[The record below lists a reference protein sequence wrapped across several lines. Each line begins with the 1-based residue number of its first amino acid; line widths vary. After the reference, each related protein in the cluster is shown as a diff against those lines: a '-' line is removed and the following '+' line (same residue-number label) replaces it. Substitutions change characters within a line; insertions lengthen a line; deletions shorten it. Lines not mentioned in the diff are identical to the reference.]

1 MRLAHRRS
9 VRLLA
14 LWSLSVSLA
23 GCAVSWPSLPG
34 WPGAGDARVPAAR
47 PAPACAVASPI
58 NPALTPPLAPTG
70 LGGTGATAQASP
82 GGIGGTGRPAGV
94 AQGGPPGLGGTGIVG
109 VVTGFASVC
118 VNGVEVEVEPDT
130 PVQRDGAGASSL
142 RELAV
147 GQLVAVQASGGGAE
161 VRARR
166 IAVLDAVVGPVD
178 AIDAPR
184 GELRVL
190 GQRVLV
196 LARADLK
203 ELRAGDWVRASGHRG
218 AAGEVRASH
227 VQRLAP
233 EGLPPAQSLGPVV
246 RDEAGAWRVGG
257 TPLRLAPGQALPA
270 AGEEALVRG
279 AWDGHRL
286 LAAVVVAQPTRRALG
301 DPERVVLQGYVVG
314 LDGQSLRLGYET
326 VRLADDVRVL
336 GGTLQALRVGQPV
349 QVSARR
355 DPQARWVASELSLGR
370 EGGRGARSSGE
381 AGDDGGGRR
390 GRNRG
395 GDGESGGDDG
405 GSSGSGSGGDSSG
418 SGSGTSGGDSG
429 SGSSG
434 QGRGRGRGGK
444 G

>member
-1 MRLAHRRS
+1 MRFVHPRS
-9 VRLLA
+9 LRLMA
-14 LWSLSVSLA
+14 SMCLSVGLA
-23 GCAVSWPSLPG
+23 GCAVSWPSLPA
-34 WPGAGDARVPAAR
+34 WPGLGDARAPAAR
-47 PAPACAVASPI
+47 PAAACAAASPV
-58 NPALTPPLAPTG
+58 NPALTAPLAPTG
-70 LGGTGATAQASP
+70 LGGTGATAQANP
-82 GGIGGTGRPAGV
+82 GGIGGTGSPAAV

-130 PVQRDGAGASSL
+130 PVQRDGAGAGGL

-147 GQLVAVQASGGGAE
+147 GQLVAVQASGGGTE

-178 AIDAPR
+178 AMDVPR

-203 ELRAGDWVRASGHRG
+203 DLRPGDWVRASGHRG
-218 AAGEVRASH
+218 AAGEVRASR

-257 TPLRLAPGQALPA
+257 TPLRLAPGQTLPA

-301 DPERVVLQGYVVG
+301 DPERVVLQGYVVA

-381 AGDDGGGRR
+381 TGDDGGRR
-390 GRNRG
+390 GRNRS

-405 GSSGSGSGGDSSG
+405 GSSGSGGDSSG